1 MQVLNWGK
9 AISASVLSCS
19 LSISGVIYK
28 NLRTQHRLSH
38 KMSQSMS
45 IRILLVTLLLGYVCV
60 ARQIDDC
67 GDLNGY
73 FQNEGNCEYS
83 VIHCDGANSE
93 YCRSQDDCS
102 STYDCPV
109 TTTVAAGTTLST
121 LRPGTQT
128 ATTLET
134 VATTTPSPINITTTF
149 VPTDPTR
156 SSTEV
161 RQICQRGVTR
171 KLEYPGNCNYY
182 YHCLNGYLFVEQCP
196 LGYAFN
202 VESSSCKGRT
212 IDVPNCI
219 RR

>member
-1 MQVLNWGK
+1 
-9 AISASVLSCS
+9 
-19 LSISGVIYK
+19 
-28 NLRTQHRLSH
+28 
-38 KMSQSMS
+38 MS
-45 IRILLVTLLLGYVCV
+45 IRILLVTLLLGVCVCLCV

-67 GDLNGY
+67 GNLNGY
-73 FQNEGNCEYS
+73 FQNEGSCEYT
-83 VIHCDGANSE
+83 VIYCDGANSE

-109 TTTVAAGTTLST
+109 DDVVTSTVAAGTTLG
-121 LRPGTQT
+121 PGTQT
-128 ATTLET
+128 ATTSET
-134 VATTTPSPINITTTF
+134 AITTPTSFPTTF
-149 VPTDPTR
+149 VPTDPTTR

-202 VESSSCKGRT
+202 VESGSCKGRT